1 MPYTLLGIKIDCI
14 NRVSAKKEIEK
25 RLEAGTKTAMFTP
38 NLLMLGKSQ
47 LRRKKNNIL
56 NCADL
61 NIADGSGVY
70 LALRSRK
77 TKNAERIAGI
87 DIARLALGVAARKG
101 LRVYLLGGKTGTA
114 ERAANKLTKEI
125 EGLCICGTH
134 HGYFDTTL
142 GSEDFEKVI
151 ADITN
156 RRTDVLAVCLGYPKQ
171 EQFIV
176 DAYDLLGGVRLF
188 MALGGSLDVWSGD
201 VRRAPECAQKLH
213 LEWLWRC
220 INQPR
225 RLIDA
230 FALPVYF
237 IKAMFFH
244 KFTP

>member
-14 NRVSAKKEIEK
+14 NRVFAKTEIEK

-47 LRRKKNNIL
+47 QRRKKNNIL

-70 LALRSRK
+70 LALRARK
-77 TKNAERIAGI
+77 AKNAERIAGI
-87 DIARLALGVAARKG
+87 DIAHFALDISAQRG
-101 LRVYLLGGKTGTA
+101 LRVYLLGGKSGVA
-114 ERAANKLTKEI
+114 ERAADKLTKEI
-125 EGLCICGTH
+125 DGLCICGTH
-134 HGYFDTTL
+134 HGYFDTTPN
-142 GSEDFEKVI
+142 SDEFKKVTEDIKNCR
-151 ADITN
+151 A
-156 RRTDVLAVCLGYPKQ
+156 DVLAVCLGYPKQ
-171 EQFIV
+171 EQFII
-176 DAYDLLGGVRLF
+176 DAYNSLGNVRLF

-201 VRRAPECAQKLH
+201 VRRAPACAQKLH

-230 FALPVYF
+230 FSLPVYF
-237 IKAMFFH
+237 IRTMFFS
-244 KFTP
+244 

>member
-134 HGYFDTTL
+134 H
-142 GSEDFEKVI
+142 
-151 ADITN
+151 
-156 RRTDVLAVCLGYPKQ
+156 
-171 EQFIV
+171 
-176 DAYDLLGGVRLF
+176 
-188 MALGGSLDVWSGD
+188 
-201 VRRAPECAQKLH
+201 
-213 LEWLWRC
+213 
-220 INQPR
+220 
-225 RLIDA
+225 
-230 FALPVYF
+230 
-237 IKAMFFH
+237 
-244 KFTP
+244 